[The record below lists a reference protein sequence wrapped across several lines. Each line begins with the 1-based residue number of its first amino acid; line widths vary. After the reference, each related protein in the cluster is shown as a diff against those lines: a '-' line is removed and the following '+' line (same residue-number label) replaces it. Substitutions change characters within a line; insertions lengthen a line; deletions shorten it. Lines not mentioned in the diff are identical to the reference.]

1 MLGRNGIWEL
11 MELAD
16 DGVRGLDEDEEF
28 YSRTFHRPNS
38 PLTNLHQHLEKI
50 FQLLRRT
57 FYFNLYH
64 GTTVKA
70 DTLKLILQIPTTPK
84 LSSPFPDEHSS
95 LTLEETSIEVDELN
109 KHRDGSYYYHIVVSR
124 PGRLDWVCWKNGSAG
139 SDGVSE
145 AFVFA
150 VLGVILFGA
159 AFGYWLVR
167 KYIVSD
173 DEEVNAGIESIADS
187 TLQLAGVKATVL
199 CAWFCRVSYL
209 GNGGRTRSTNYMS
222 ELVISGGREFPYVV
236 ESIMKKSATITFG
249 KEEIAAFFIWFID
262 SGAATGFKYEIQ
274 HKKENLHGVNNS
286 ENEVVIEDDASS
298 SDESTTEDESSDEE
312 QCPAR
317 HVGILDETP
326 RGSKYWIPNVEDKP
340 VEGAFMGKLII
351 IDSYFKRKS
360 SNSTENATRLG
371 PPNKTPQ
378 VPSLADSV
386 ESTSP
391 IPLESHPSSSFTY
404 NLFIYAMKAKTLV
417 VMIFIICC
425 LAANSGRM
433 AEYEYCL
440 PQQPP

>member
-57 FYFNLYH
+57 FYFNLYVSIVGDANH
-64 GTTVKA
+64 KFISQPRNFVLKQKVDMNA
-70 DTLKLILQIPTTPK
+70 KFVFLKLNQ
-84 LSSPFPDEHSS
+84 
-95 LTLEETSIEVDELN
+95 
-109 KHRDGSYYYHIVVSR
+109 
-124 PGRLDWVCWKNGSAG
+124 
-139 SDGVSE
+139 

-159 AFGYWLVR
+159 AFGYCHKCNFL
-167 KYIVSD
+167 
-173 DEEVNAGIESIADS
+173 IESIADS

-249 KEEIAAFFIWFID
+249 KEEIASIP
-262 SGAATGFKYEIQ
+262 SYGFTFSSKC
-274 HKKENLHGVNNS
+274 HENLHGVNNS
-286 ENEVVIEDDASS
+286 ESEVVIEDVSIDATSL
-298 SDESTTEDESSDEE
+298 DESTTEDESSDKE
-312 QCPAR
+312 QCLAR

-326 RGSKYWIPNVEDKP
+326 RGSKY
-340 VEGAFMGKLII
+340 
-351 IDSYFKRKS
+351 
-360 SNSTENATRLG
+360 
-371 PPNKTPQ
+371 
-378 VPSLADSV
+378 
-386 ESTSP
+386 
-391 IPLESHPSSSFTY
+391 
-404 NLFIYAMKAKTLV
+404 
-417 VMIFIICC
+417 
-425 LAANSGRM
+425 
-433 AEYEYCL
+433 
-440 PQQPP
+440 